1 MEIHAQDFLAS
12 VDRIVV
18 EQNEWIFGDKPTALD
33 AHLVV
38 FIARM
43 TDVGRENII
52 PDGLRRYGARAMQ
65 RPEWVSMTEGRK
77 TMLPLDN

>member
-1 MEIHAQDFLAS
+1 MEIQAQDFLAS

-65 RPEWVSMTEGRK
+65 RPEWVSMMEGRK